1 MNAKILSLICF
12 LLDSPTTMA
21 NNVGNDETQKG
32 KVIDSRTHLVKGLGL
47 ATPHMIS
54 EHSSYMA

>member
-1 MNAKILSLICF
+1 MIAKILSLICF

-21 NNVGNDETQKG
+21 NSIGNDETQKG
-32 KVIDSRTHLVKGLGL
+32 KVIDSRTQSVKGLGL

-54 EHSSYMA
+54 GHSSYMA